1 MKKLALAALAVCTLA
16 VAACTTEDFIRMVQS
31 APEKAAKMVV
41 ERGNL
46 YCQLPKDVRM
56 DFRKQVAAAAEA
68 DGGYFIKEEITCEGD

>member
-1 MKKLALAALAVCTLA
+1 
-16 VAACTTEDFIRMVQS
+16 MVQS

-41 ERGNL
+41 ERCNL

-56 DFRKQVAAAAEA
+56 DFRKQVAEAAKA